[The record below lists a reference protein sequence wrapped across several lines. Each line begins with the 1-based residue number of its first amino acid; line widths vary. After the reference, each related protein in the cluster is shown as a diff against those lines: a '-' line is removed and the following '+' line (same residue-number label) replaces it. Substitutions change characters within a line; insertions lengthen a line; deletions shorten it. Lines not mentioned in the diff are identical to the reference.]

1 MTLSEKSNKLIE
13 ISEREGASQAEAYVI
28 CARTSSVYID
38 DNIPKIADSKEELGV
53 GLKLILGN
61 QIGFTSST
69 LLSESVEDV
78 VSRAKSMARMSS
90 EDPMFSSLPDP
101 EKLSVSHDRFF
112 DSETAVADSSVLV
125 EKAMSLVRVATSDSI
140 TVPNGVLRA
149 SSVEFQVQNSLGV
162 NTGSKSTMVF
172 GFFTAKADDSESVG
186 EGVQRCWSRGL
197 DDIDFE
203 KVGEKLRNQAA
214 DVLKA
219 KAFNE
224 KWEDAV
230 AVLAPS
236 EGSQMFGS
244 LIGFTTSAENV
255 NRRRSPWTDKVGD
268 RVADESL
275 TVIDNGLSEL
285 GLLSAA
291 VDDEGVP
298 MQSTTIIEKGV
309 LKSYIFDSYNAR
321 QVGLKS
327 TGNGMRR
334 NPRDA
339 QGSFVMPTSCGPT
352 TLEIPA
358 GTKTIDDIISEVK
371 RGVYVEHFAWPQV
384 DPLSGAFSNE
394 MRNAQLIENGE
405 LTTKIKYALLVGNL
419 YEAIGRELVFGSEL
433 EVHSRYVMP
442 AIAMSGIEIVGQ

>member
-1 MTLSEKSNKLIE
+1 MTLSENSSRLIE
-13 ISEREGASQAEAYVI
+13 LSEREGASQAEAYVI
-28 CARTSSVYID
+28 RARTSSVYID
-38 DNIPKIADSKEELGV
+38 DNIPKVVDAKEELGV
-53 GLKLILGN
+53 GLKFILGS

-69 LLSESVEDV
+69 LLSESMEDV

-101 EKLSVSHDRFF
+101 EKPTVAHDRFF
-112 DSETAVADSSVLV
+112 DSETADAHSSVLV
-125 EKAMSLVRVATSDSI
+125 DKAMNLVKVATADSI

-149 SSVEFQVQNSLGV
+149 SSIEFQVQNSLGV
-162 NTGSKSTMVF
+162 DTGSKSTMVF
-172 GFFTAKADDSESVG
+172 GFFTAKADGSDSVG
-186 EGVQRCWSRGL
+186 EGVQRCWSRRL

-203 KVGEKLRNQAA
+203 NIGEKLRTQAA

-219 KAFNE
+219 KALRE

-244 LIGFTTSAENV
+244 LIGFATSAENV

-268 RVADESL
+268 RVAHKSL
-275 TVIDNGLSEL
+275 TIVDNGLSEL

-298 MQSTTIIEKGV
+298 MQNTKIIEKGV
-309 LKSYIFDSYNAR
+309 LKSYIFDSYNAE

-339 QGSFVMPTSCGPT
+339 QGSFMMPTGCGPT
-352 TLEIPA
+352 TLEIPE
-358 GTKTIDDIISEVK
+358 GTKTIDDIIGEVK

-405 LTTKIKYALLVGNL
+405 LTTKIKYGLLVGNL
-419 YEAIGRELVFGSEL
+419 FEAIGRELVIGSEL
-433 EVHSRYVMP
+433 EVHSRHVMP

>member
-13 ISEREGASQAEAYVI
+13 MSEREGASQAEAYVTR
-28 CARTSSVYID
+28 ARTSSVYID
-38 DNIPKIADSKEELGV
+38 DSIPKIVDAKEEMGV
-53 GLKLILGN
+53 GLKFILGS

-69 LLSESVEDV
+69 LLSESIDDV
-78 VSRAKSMARMSS
+78 VKRAKSMARMSS
-90 EDPMFSSLPDP
+90 EDPMFSSLPDSKKP
-101 EKLSVSHDRFF
+101 TVAQDRFF
-112 DSETAVADSSVLV
+112 DSETAEADGSVLV
-125 EKAMSLVRVATSDSI
+125 EKAMNLVKVATADSI

-149 SSVEFQVQNSLGV
+149 SSVEFQVQNSLGID
-162 NTGSKSTMVF
+162 TGAKSTMVF
-172 GFFTAKADDSESVG
+172 GFFTAKAEDSGSVG
-186 EGVQRCWSRGL
+186 EGVQRCWARRL
-197 DDIDFE
+197 DDIDF
-203 KVGEKLRNQAA
+203 VTLGEKLRTQAA
-214 DVLKA
+214 DVLRA
-219 KAFNE
+219 KALKE

-236 EGSQMFGS
+236 EGSQMLGS
-244 LIGFTTSAENV
+244 LVGFATSAENV
-255 NRRRSPWTDKVGD
+255 NRKRSPWTDKVGD
-268 RVADESL
+268 AVADESL
-275 TVIDNGLSEL
+275 TIVDNGLSEL

-309 LKSYIFDSYNAR
+309 LKSYVFDSYNAS

-339 QGSFVMPTSCGPT
+339 QGSFMMPTSCGPT

-358 GTKTIDDIISEVK
+358 GAKTLEEIICEVK
-371 RGVYVEHFAWPQV
+371 RGVYVEHFAWPEV
-384 DPLSGAFSNE
+384 DPMSGSFSNE

-405 LTTKIKYALLVGNL
+405 LTSKIKYALLVGNL
-419 YEAIGRELVFGSEL
+419 FEAISRELVIGSEL

-442 AIAMSGIEIVGQ
+442 PIAMSGIEIVGH